1 MELGQEQKVVQ
12 QLVQCMGK
20 PVRVNCDRYYTR
32 EHLWVKITP
41 DGDLQIGITDY
52 AQKFL
57 KKKAV
62 LVEFA
67 SNPLIGHDVEES
79 DALGVVYGGMY
90 ADPQTL
96 ECECMA
102 FDLTSPATGRIIDVN
117 KNILENPELVSTE
130 CYDAGW
136 IATIKP
142 REDWKYSGNLI
153 RPEKYIKLL
162 KKIGKSPLHVFWSG
176 YHF

>member
-1 MELGQEQKVVQ
+1 
-12 QLVQCMGK
+12 MGK
-20 PVRVNCDRYYTR
+20 TIHVNCDRYYTR

-41 DGDLQIGITDY
+41 DGDLRIGITDY
-52 AQKFL
+52 AQQFL

-62 LVEFA
+62 LVEFV
-67 SNPLIGHDVEES
+67 SNPLIGHNIEDG
-79 DALGVVYGGMY
+79 DTFGVVYGGMY

-102 FDLTSPATGRIIDVN
+102 FDITSPVTGNVIAVN
-117 KNILENPELVSTE
+117 QDILENPGLVSTA
-130 CYDAGW
+130 CYDIGW

-142 REDWKYSGNLI
+142 LDDWKYSGNLI

-162 KKIGKSPLHVFWSG
+162 KKIGKSPLHVLWSG
-176 YHF
+176 RHF